1 MQVTLKISE
10 FSLYYILDVPEKASF
25 RRLPFYC
32 CRFVFMIQINFSVDL
47 QLINYVIS
55 ETMHIVWLKLHNY
68 SCRKRCEIE
77 LVIVVKKKSSK
88 FFFFVFCYSAFPCS
102 HLNIHSALKMA
113 SYLICCKLRNLFSSS
128 FTLGGTNKFVGK
140 STDIRGFLT
149 YYLSYTFLLF
159 TEILFLISRNMGKTQ
174 SQEKYV
180 SSLSDNSLIKGM
192 SITGLVWYMHLYYN

>member
-1 MQVTLKISE
+1 MLNSKKHFQVYSLIISSADSIAFQKTECKEKVVMQVTLKTSE

-77 LVIVVKKKSSK
+77 LVIVVKKMSSK

-113 SYLICCKLRNLFSSS
+113 SYLICCKLLNIFSS
-128 FTLGGTNKFVGK
+128 
-140 STDIRGFLT
+140 
-149 YYLSYTFLLF
+149 
-159 TEILFLISRNMGKTQ
+159 
-174 SQEKYV
+174 
-180 SSLSDNSLIKGM
+180 
-192 SITGLVWYMHLYYN
+192 